1 MAEPPVFVPLPDRY
15 DPGVPPEAAATR
27 FFDVLSKRRSVRS
40 FSTRPVSRRTIEWLV
55 RSAGSAPSGANKQ
68 PWRFVCVSDTDIKRR
83 IRAAAEEEERAFY
96 AGRAGERWLED
107 LAPLGTDP
115 NKEFLEVAP
124 WIIAVFRLVEGD
136 AEDAVYYGAESV
148 GIAVGFLLAAAH
160 LAGLATLTHT
170 PAPMRFLSRVL
181 GRPENER
188 PYVII
193 PVGYPADDCL
203 VPQAAL
209 RRKALD
215 EIMVVR

>member
-1 MAEPPVFVPLPDRY
+1 MDL
-15 DPGVPPEAAATR
+15 
-27 FFDVLSKRRSVRS
+27 
-40 FSTRPVSRRTIEWLV
+40 
-55 RSAGSAPSGANKQ
+55 
-68 PWRFVCVSDTDIKRR
+68 
-83 IRAAAEEEERAFY
+83 
-96 AGRAGERWLED
+96 AGRSLTGERWLED
-107 LAPLGTDP
+107 LAPLGTDS

-188 PYVII
+188 PYVIV
-193 PVGYPADDCL
+193 PVGYAADDCL